1 MVHSDFVR
9 ASRLFS
15 VWLGMF
21 LFLVLCQGALAVD
34 TLAAGPERPS
44 GRSVRQAMPD
54 AGADDR
60 DTLHDLLD
68 LRASADSGD
77 AGAQFE
83 LGRRYLKGDG
93 LEQSDGEAVR
103 WIRLAAE
110 GGLPRAQAGLA
121 WMYAV
126 GKGVAKDDA
135 LAFSWY
141 ERAAV
146 AGFPVAQFMLGR
158 YYELGIGVAK
168 DLTLAR
174 EWYGKAA
181 AQNNGMAK
189 KRLQEWK

>member
-1 MVHSDFVR
+1 MVHSGFFRV
-9 ASRLFS
+9 SRSFS
-15 VWLGMF
+15 AWLGTF
-21 LFLVLCQGALAVD
+21 LFLVLCEGGLAVD
-34 TLAAGPERPS
+34 TLAAEPEKPS
-44 GRSVRQAMPD
+44 GRSVRQAVPD

-60 DTLHDLLD
+60 DVLRDLLD
-68 LRASADSGD
+68 LRTRADSGD

-83 LGRRYLKGDG
+83 LGRRYFRGDG
-93 LEQSDGEAVR
+93 LEQSDAEAVR
-103 WIRLAAE
+103 WIGLAAE

-121 WMYAV
+121 WMYAA

-168 DLTLAR
+168 DMTLAK
-174 EWYGKAA
+174 EWYGTAA
-181 AQNNGMAK
+181 AQNNGKAK